1 MRLVMMACG
10 FALAMT
16 APLANAAPTPAT
28 PAVTPAGKVYSIN
41 TTQLGTLLGD
51 PAAKAVLMKHIPEVI
66 TRMGDNLEQAQGM
79 TLKEMQDAL
88 KAYAPDVL
96 SDQKLAAIDL
106 DLAKIPAK

>member
-1 MRLVMMACG
+1 MRFVMMTCG

-16 APLANAAPTPAT
+16 APLASAAPAPAALAT
-28 PAVTPAGKVYSIN
+28 APAGKVYSTN
-41 TTQLGTLLGD
+41 NTQLGTLLGD
-51 PAAKAVLMKHIPEVI
+51 PATKAVLMKHIPEVI

-106 DLAKIPAK
+106 DLAKLPVK